1 MPGLPLAPG
10 PWLVAFVDHVAT
22 EYPISVFD
30 AHFRPPEP
38 PAEAATRRSALARD
52 CPAFIQ
58 AVANLPE
65 DAKGWWYTEE
75 SLKKELVVRHG
86 PGSSVDAIFDHH
98 PELLGSLFKPEGYVQ
113 RNEQNMTLRNCSDTR
128 YLWVPKTDGREYVQ
142 LSVQAAGGHQRPLT
156 YMGGNVDMPLLPRGV
171 MANFARA
178 YEAPNLA
185 LQQLGAASSS
195 SPSIFVS
202 SRKRGDAGDIKPP
215 ASTWQHAGP
224 GLFSAFDPSTS
235 VLRTVLF
242 SSGDNG
248 SFSAVAEVNRHASS
262 VTFPVADAD
271 KATDL
276 LAALSSFPRCVG
288 YSSDGLRSSNDASLA
303 SYSAG
308 FVQLSAS
315 SKVAAGRATHDA
327 VPLPWGVLGVLYGAD
342 PVESGVGGE
351 ASGSAGLSGGALG
364 GAAFGGASGSAG
376 LSGGALGGAAFGG
389 ASGSAGLSGAA
400 LGGAAQGDGT
410 RAWGSGATAEVPAF
424 FLLPCDQKPFEP
436 ATVSNGTFFSAK
448 CEVLVMPDG
457 AEAMFAVGT
466 TPGTYATGK
475 WAVGSTCKKC
485 SAGRESFVK
494 RAQRASKRGPELAAH
509 PNATAAAF
517 ANEPWH
523 ADERQGHQSKRLA
536 SLQGMVRNRTE
547 ALVRSEGLLVLST
560 AENTRLLGL
569 MKDAAKVASTAN
581 PSLTWIEDNFATG
594 TVRTA
599 KCNYSPP
606 PLRLFL
612 TRC

>member
-1 MPGLPLAPG
+1 MSEAFNAHSVWFTSLSLHLSHFSTAPNTAPSSFLYRNINFTVPGPALPPG

-22 EYPISVFD
+22 KYPISVFD

-65 DAKGWWYTEE
+65 DAKGWWFTEE

-128 YLWVPKTDGREYVQ
+128 YLWLPKTNGREYVQ

-156 YMGGNVDMPLLPRGV
+156 YMGGNVEMPLLPRGV

-185 LQQLGAASSS
+185 LQQPGAASSS

-248 SFSAVAEVNRHASS
+248 SFSAVAEVNRRACS
-262 VTFPVADAD
+262 VTFPVADAN

-327 VPLPWGVLGVLYGAD
+327 VPLPWGVLGVLFGAD
-342 PVESGVGGE
+342 PVESGVGGA
-351 ASGSAGLSGGALG
+351 ASGSAGP
-364 GAAFGGASGSAG
+364 
-376 LSGGALGGAAFGG
+376 
-389 ASGSAGLSGAA
+389 SGAA
-400 LGGAAQGDGT
+400 LGGAA
-410 RAWGSGATAEVPAF
+410 
-424 FLLPCDQKPFEP
+424 
-436 ATVSNGTFFSAK
+436 
-448 CEVLVMPDG
+448 
-457 AEAMFAVGT
+457 
-466 TPGTYATGK
+466 
-475 WAVGSTCKKC
+475 
-485 SAGRESFVK
+485 
-494 RAQRASKRGPELAAH
+494 
-509 PNATAAAF
+509 
-517 ANEPWH
+517 
-523 ADERQGHQSKRLA
+523 
-536 SLQGMVRNRTE
+536 
-547 ALVRSEGLLVLST
+547 
-560 AENTRLLGL
+560 
-569 MKDAAKVASTAN
+569 
-581 PSLTWIEDNFATG
+581 
-594 TVRTA
+594 
-599 KCNYSPP
+599 
-606 PLRLFL
+606 
-612 TRC
+612 